1 MQHIVIL
8 MVTSCFLETNVFL
21 CIFILACVSPAF
33 VREIVSL
40 KFWLGKVVDVLLP
53 IVYFYFYLFLCI
65 YICIKLIYKVCSFEK
80 YMWQILFLL
89 KKHLQVI

>member
-8 MVTSCFLETNVFL
+8 MVNSCFLETNVFL

-40 KFWLGKVVDVLLP
+40 KFGL
-53 IVYFYFYLFLCI
+53 
-65 YICIKLIYKVCSFEK
+65 ER
-80 YMWQILFLL
+80 
-89 KKHLQVI
+89 